1 MGDDPMDTKTTIQKL
16 IHLSIQKLHIM
27 KEKSE
32 LIDDEKYFTES
43 ESTTEVGAIDQ
54 IRSVLEEK
62 LLALDIEFL
71 KFYGHVLD
79 REGISRLTEI
89 DTTEHPSL
97 VDLQTTVTKIRE
109 LESNIED
116 SEDSLNELRR
126 EHQKTLGAKM
136 ILKKQGRKIAGA
148 YQKQM
153 QHKKNG

>member
-1 MGDDPMDTKTTIQKL
+1 MDTKTTIQKL

-97 VDLQTTVTKIRE
+97 ADLQTTVTKIRE

-116 SEDSLNELRR
+116 SEGSLNELRR

-136 ILKKQGRKIAGA
+136 ILKKTRWKSNRCLPKANA
-148 YQKQM
+148 T
-153 QHKKNG
+153 

>member
-1 MGDDPMDTKTTIQKL
+1 MDTKSTIQKL
-16 IHLSIQKLHIM
+16 IHLSVQKLHIM
-27 KEKSE
+27 KEKSQ
-32 LIDDEKYFTES
+32 LIEDEKYFTES
-43 ESTTEVGAIDQ
+43 ESSTEVGAIDQ

-79 REGISRLTEI
+79 REGISRLSEI
-89 DTTEHPSL
+89 DATEHPSL
-97 VDLQTTVTKIRE
+97 VDLKSTVTKIRE

-116 SEDSLNELRR
+116 SEESLNELRR

-136 ILKKQGRKIAGA
+136 LLKKQGGRIAGA

-153 QHKKNG
+153 QHRKNG

>member
-97 VDLQTTVTKIRE
+97 ADLQTTVTKIRE

-116 SEDSLNELRR
+116 SEGSLNELRR

-136 ILKKQGRKIAGA
+136 ILKKTRWKSNRCLPKANA
-148 YQKQM
+148 T
-153 QHKKNG
+153 